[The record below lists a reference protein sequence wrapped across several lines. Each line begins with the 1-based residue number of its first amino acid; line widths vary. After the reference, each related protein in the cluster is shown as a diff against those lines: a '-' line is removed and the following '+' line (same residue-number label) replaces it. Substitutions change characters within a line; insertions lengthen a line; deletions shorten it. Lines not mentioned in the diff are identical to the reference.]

1 MCCPC
6 APCALDPKRLT
17 CVNHIKG
24 SVSEAG
30 QKGAPAGVC
39 GWVRGDGAQVP
50 TLLLLGT
57 GHTACNLMPKAMSL
71 DM

>member
-39 GWVRGDGAQVP
+39 AGSEEMGLRSLPCYFWAQGILP
-50 TLLLLGT
+50 AT
-57 GHTACNLMPKAMSL
+57 
-71 DM
+71 